1 VNQSTQSQDKR
12 LTDSLPQEHPLESLL
27 LELRQ
32 REQRPG
38 NLFVTN
44 VMNALDAIWEQ
55 RARSLLMMIGM
66 MIGVASVI
74 GGITLGQGVGTF
86 LDNSILSQGT
96 TTIQIQ
102 EQFNASGGAGTK
114 QPQPLSRRDL
124 QSLGNLPHV
133 TAASPVIQMA
143 GGRPLIYGN
152 KNWLPNSMEAVS
164 TGFQTIQNWQVAQ
177 GFWFSQ
183 AQQASGDRVV
193 VLGSTTVQHLFGS
206 SVSNPVGRQ
215 VQISGQI
222 FRIVGVL
229 APKGGFD
236 LDDVVFMPYTT
247 AIMRVLQGTNN
258 SFFEI
263 DVSAD
268 AVGNIN
274 QVVQEINF
282 ALDGNHRIPANGL
295 ADFQTITAQQ
305 QIQQEDQSVMVIGG
319 ALLGVAAISLVVA
332 GVGIMN
338 IMLVSVTER
347 TREIGIRISVGA
359 RRRDIRNQFLIE
371 ALFQCLPGGL
381 AGMLLGVVVGWL
393 LIRVIISAAAGV
405 SISGSI
411 PFGVTPAIL
420 VVPFVVSAGVGLIFG
435 LYPAIRA
442 SRLDPIIALRRTK

>member
-1 VNQSTQSQDKR
+1 MNQSIQSQDKR

-32 REQRPG
+32 REQSPG
-38 NLFVTN
+38 NLFATN
-44 VMNALDAIWEQ
+44 VMNALEAIWEY
-55 RARSLLMMIGM
+55 RARSLLMMLGM

-96 TTIQIQ
+96 TTIQVQ
-102 EQFNASGGAGTK
+102 EQFKASGGAGTK
-114 QPQPLSRRDL
+114 QPQPLSHRDL

-133 TAASPVIQMA
+133 AAASPVIQMA

-152 KNWLPNSMEAVS
+152 KNWQPNSMEAVS

-183 AQQASGDRVV
+183 AQQTSGDRVV

-206 SVSNPVGRQ
+206 SVSNPVGKQ

-229 APKGGFD
+229 ASKGGFD

-247 AIMRVLQGTNN
+247 AVMRVLQGTNN

-268 AVGNIN
+268 TVGNID
-274 QVVQEINF
+274 QVVQEITF
-282 ALDGNHRIPANGL
+282 ALDGNHHIAVNGL

-393 LIRVIISAAAGV
+393 LIRVIINAAAGV

-411 PFGVTPAIL
+411 PFSITPAIL
-420 VVPFVVSAGVGLIFG
+420 IVPFVVSAGFGLIFG